1 MRERSAGPAHFPRLK
16 QQGYGDLENDCE
28 ARRHRSL
35 SVLRSLERSTAVN
48 RQLRPSNRS
57 TQQTGFRESA
67 GEAVG
72 VLRPQRSPANI
83 FLERILWVDLLELGP
98 YAAALVDLT

>member
-16 QQGYGDLENDCE
+16 QQGYGDLEPDSE
-28 ARRHRSL
+28 DRHRSL
-35 SVLRSLERSTAVN
+35 SALRSLERSTAVN

-57 TQQTGFRESA
+57 TQQTGFREPA
-67 GEAVG
+67 GEAVS
-72 VLRPQRSPANI
+72 VLRPQRSPADV
-83 FLERILWVDLLELGP
+83 FVERILWVDLLELGP